1 MAIGTTMRMAA
12 MIIAGEATIRV
23 DQSGIASVDELHSTE
38 RKRFTVL

>member
-1 MAIGTTMRMAA
+1 MRMAV

-23 DQSGIASVDELHSTE
+23 DQSGIASVEKLLSTA

>member
-1 MAIGTTMRMAA
+1 MSDRNNHAHGA

-38 RKRFTVL
+38 QKRFTVL

>member
-1 MAIGTTMRMAA
+1 MRMAA

-23 DQSGIASVDELHSTE
+23 DQSGVASVEKLLSTG